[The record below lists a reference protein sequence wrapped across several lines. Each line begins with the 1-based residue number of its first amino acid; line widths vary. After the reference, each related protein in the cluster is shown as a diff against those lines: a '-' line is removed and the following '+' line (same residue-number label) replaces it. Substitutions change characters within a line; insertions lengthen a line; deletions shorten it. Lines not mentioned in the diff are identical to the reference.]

1 MAQMT
6 QNDQKLPKF
15 GDFTQEVGSM
25 IKNRHFSVIYL
36 KPEQK
41 QQKFKIIAELCQQK
55 EPAEVFIFKF
65 PLYLT
70 AC

>member
-6 QNDQKLPKF
+6 N

-25 IKNRHFSVIYL
+25 IKNRHFAFIYL

-41 QQKFKIIAELCQQK
+41 QQKFKIIVELFQQK

-65 PLYLT
+65 SLYFT

>member
-6 QNDQKLPKF
+6 QNDKKLPKV

-25 IKNRHFSVIYL
+25 IKNRHFAFIYL

-41 QQKFKIIAELCQQK
+41 QKFKIIAELFQQK
-55 EPAEVFIFKF
+55 KPAEVFIFKF
-65 PLYLT
+65 SLYFT